1 MGPRRYRR
9 GNYKQTACFARR
21 KQASMG
27 PRRYRRGNFAAA
39 SRAAISTPPLQ
50 WGHDVTVA
58 EISTR
63 QTRTSC
69 SSCFNGAT
77 TLPSRKSAARSW
89 VSVIFILLQW
99 GHDVTVA
106 EIRRARTRPRKTQK
120 LQWGHDVT
128 VAEMSRS
135 SIRSSIAS
143 LLQWGHDVT
152 VAEIV
157 EHVEHVE
164 HVEQLQWGHCYRRSK
179 TDPPE
184 VDSAGLN
191 LTHLG
196 FGFASGQVDS
206 RPLTLA

>member
-1 MGPRRYRR
+1 
-9 GNYKQTACFARR
+9 
-21 KQASMG
+21 MG

-89 VSVIFILLQW
+89 VSVIFILLQWGHDVTVAEIRRARTRPRKTQKLQW